1 MNCNSQTISI
11 TNPPVWSLM
20 ASPHAVLY
28 KGNCFLAQ
36 FPAFCGKTSQP
47 QLSWGGKGL
56 FQPTAD
62 SPASEKS
69 GEKLKAETWTQK
81 LKQTLEEHYSNLSG
95 IWFVI
100 IILMKN
106 KGWIISRCYQVF
118 QDHLQQSPS
127 FPLPLPVTVTRCG
140 TVNSLCVNWP
150 LGCICPIIYISQ
162 TWTILW

>member
-1 MNCNSQTISI
+1 
-11 TNPPVWSLM
+11 M

-95 IWFVI
+95 I
-100 IILMKN
+100 
-106 KGWIISRCYQVF
+106 
-118 QDHLQQSPS
+118 
-127 FPLPLPVTVTRCG
+127 
-140 TVNSLCVNWP
+140 
-150 LGCICPIIYISQ
+150 
-162 TWTILW
+162 